1 MALKVMII
9 QSQKDVLAEV
19 VAKAIRNASDFDLVE
34 DGVVSFEQMGLALET
49 HGSTL
54 DVLIAV
60 GDRLP
65 VRTVLAW
72 YPRLVV
78 SHIVIGPDA
87 VHLDLRHVGLEQ
99 LLSTL
104 RLLERKEDDRSA
116 GCALEYHVASRADD
130 TADDACEVV
139 PAGMK
144 VSPVMSKALRW
155 VDAVLLFFHRQNPPA
170 EGDIPGLAR
179 GGRLPI
185 EDMIRPATVEPNAG
199 LDAARAGLL
208 EAEQALR
215 TELERIGA
223 SEPLGALVHNLS
235 LTFLELQA
243 VLLCLAPELDLRYQS
258 AYGMLHDDL
267 GRRSATLGL
276 ICALLGEAEFVR
288 AALARTQGLVRWR
301 LLEQTAS
308 LPHADE
314 ALRLEPEVVAWLLGE
329 QDALAGDARLRRLV
343 RNASWPGAGWAREP
357 ERVQIPQRLGRLLGE
372 TGGEDRI
379 LLLAGAGADRWRA
392 DLEAAALQSGTS
404 LVRIV
409 LGAVSD
415 GNAEE
420 IGIRIA
426 RLARA
431 QAGVPV
437 IDLSEME
444 PGATPLDGIA
454 RLLAMLQER
463 VSQTVVIAPD
473 GERLLGS
480 TGAKHSLLL
489 RNHKPDRVAA
499 GVSYVAAAAEAGL
512 GITADEGMRL
522 ALTFE
527 LPLDGIAGAARLA
540 AMERSAAEPDGRP
553 FARLVAACRR
563 TASPE
568 LPKFTQRI
576 DPVFTLDDVVLPEER
591 KAQLRE
597 MIGHVLHAPRV
608 LNDWGFGAQL
618 PYGRGVAALLSGASG
633 TGKTMAAHAAAR
645 ALDAVLYVVDISRVA
660 SKYVGEMEKNI
671 DVVFTEAERAG
682 AVLLFDE
689 ADAFFTKRSEVKD
702 AHDRYANMEVA
713 YLLQR
718 MESFAGLAILTTNF
732 RQNIDQAFL
741 RRLRF
746 VIEFPRPGV
755 EAREAIWRRCLPQ
768 DTPRESGIDF
778 KFLARRLDLTGGN
791 IRQIAVCAAF
801 AAAAE
806 DAAAVEMRHIV
817 AAAGAELTKL
827 GLPTA
832 ARDLTDHDDYRR
844 KSAHAA

>member
-9 QSQKDVLAEV
+9 QSQKDVLGQVVETAIIDAPDFELAEDRV
-19 VAKAIRNASDFDLVE
+19 VAIEN
-34 DGVVSFEQMGLALET
+34 MGLALET
-49 HGSTL
+49 HGATL
-54 DVLIAV
+54 DVLIAI
-60 GDRLP
+60 GDGLP

-72 YPRLVV
+72 YPSLIV

-87 VHLDLRHVGLEQ
+87 VHLDLKHVGLDQ

-104 RLLERKEDDRSA
+104 RLLHRKEDDRAA
-116 GCALEYHVASRADD
+116 GCALEYHIASRPGQA
-130 TADDACEVV
+130 ADDACEVV

-144 VSPVMSKALRW
+144 VTTAMTKALRW
-155 VDAVLLFFHRQNPPA
+155 VDALLLLYHQQNPPA
-170 EGDIPGLAR
+170 EGDIPGLSR

-185 EDMIRPATVEPNAG
+185 EAMVKPAAAEQALR
-199 LDAARAGLL
+199 LDAARAALL
-208 EAEQALR
+208 EADKALR
-215 TELERIGA
+215 AELERVGG
-223 SEPLGALVHNLS
+223 SEPLGALLHNLS
-235 LTFLELQA
+235 LSFLELQA
-243 VLLCLAPELDLRYQS
+243 ILLCLAPELDLRYQA

-276 ICALLGEAEFVR
+276 ICALLGEAELVR
-288 AALARTQGLVRWR
+288 AELSRTQGLVRWR
-301 LLEQTAS
+301 LIEQATA

-314 ALRLEPEVVAWLLGE
+314 PLRLEPELIAWLLGE
-329 QDALAGDARLRRLV
+329 HDALAADGRLRRMV
-343 RNASWPGAGWAREP
+343 RVAPWPGAGWAREP
-357 ERVQIPQRLGRLLGE
+357 ERAQMPQQLGRLLAE
-372 TGGEDRI
+372 TVAEDRVV
-379 LLLAGAGADRWRA
+379 LLTGDGADRWRA
-392 DLEAAALQSGTS
+392 DLEAGATTVGKPL
-404 LVRIV
+404 LRIV
-409 LGAVSD
+409 LGAASE

-426 RLARA
+426 RLAQV
-431 QAGVPV
+431 QAAVPV
-437 IDLSEME
+437 VDLSEME
-444 PGATPLDGIA
+444 PGATPSDGVA
-454 RLLAMLQER
+454 RLSVAIQER
-463 VSQTVVIAPD
+463 VPQTMVIAPD
-473 GERLLGS
+473 GEWLLGAI
-480 TGAKHSLLL
+480 GARRCLLL
-489 RNHKPDRVAA
+489 RNQRLDRRAT

-512 GITADEGMRL
+512 AITAEEGARL

-527 LPLDGIAGAARLA
+527 LSLGGVAAAARLA
-540 AMERSAAEPDGRP
+540 AMEKPAAELEGRAFP
-553 FARLVAACRR
+553 RLVAACRR
-563 TASPE
+563 TASPD

-576 DPVFTLDDVVLPEER
+576 EPAFSLDDVVLPAER

-618 PYGRGVAALLSGASG
+618 PYGRGVAALLSGSSG

-645 ALDAVLYVVDISRVA
+645 ALDAVLYVVDISQVA

-689 ADAFFTKRSEVKD
+689 ADAFFSKRSEVKD

-755 EAREAIWRRCLPQ
+755 EAREAIWRRCFPQ
-768 DTPRESGIDF
+768 DMRQDSAIDF
-778 KFLARRLDLTGGN
+778 AFLARQLDITGGN
-791 IRQIAVCAAF
+791 IRQILVGAAF

-806 DAAAVEMRHIV
+806 NAPAIEMRHIV
-817 AAAGAELTKL
+817 AASGAELTKL
-827 GLPTA
+827 GKQSTA
-832 ARDLTDHDDYRR
+832 REFAEYENYRR
-844 KSAHAA
+844 QSANAA